1 MCNLSEGIYEE
12 GIEVGIERGTSL
24 IIKKMLEKGRTP
36 QEIHE
41 FSGIP
46 LETILNI
53 QATTIVPQNK

>member
-1 MCNLSEGIYEE
+1 EGFKQGMEQ
-12 GIEVGIERGTSL
+12 GVERGV
-24 IIKKMLEKGRTP
+24 EKGTAFIINNMLNNGISP
-36 QEIHE
+36 EKINE